1 MIGRKLR
8 WFWLIEL
15 KILEKNELKEWNR
28 IVKESSYGTIFHTL
42 EWMEIL
48 TKIFKVKEL
57 HLGIYKNNELIGVF
71 PAFLQRKGIFKLIT
85 SPLREAATPY
95 GGPIIK
101 ESLKGVLSA
110 FDKFTKPIGYVDVT
124 FSPKLNLNSE
134 ILKNYNYEERFT
146 YILNLEQ
153 EIDDIWKNLK
163 KKCRNAIRKA
173 EKSNVTI
180 IEGDKKEY
188 LEEYYKMVED
198 TYKKSNIKPPI
209 SMKYYQMVFDVLY
222 PKKQLKVLFAE
233 YDGKLVAG
241 AIFPYFDNRI
251 YYWDGASYREYNK
264 VAPNN
269 LIQWHL
275 IQWAVENEFKIYDMV
290 GANIP
295 SIAKFKASFGGDMLK
310 YFYVYKF
317 NSVLAKYGRCAY
329 VWWRKNIKKDL
340 R

>member
-1 MIGRKLR
+1 M
-8 WFWLIEL
+8 IEL
-15 KILEKNELKEWNR
+15 KILEKNELKEWNK
-28 IVKESSYGTIFHTL
+28 IVRESPYGTIFHTL

-48 TKIFKVKEL
+48 ERTYNVKKL
-57 HLGIYKNNELIGVF
+57 PIGIYQDDKMIGVF
-71 PAFLQRKGIFKLIT
+71 PAFLQRKAFLKLIT

-95 GGPIIK
+95 GGPLIK
-101 ESLKGVLSA
+101 ENFLKEVALA
-110 FDKFTKPIGYVDVT
+110 FDKFTKNMSYIDIT
-124 FSPKLNLNSE
+124 FSPKMDLNGK
-134 ILKNYNYEERFT
+134 ILRSSNYEERFT
-146 YILNLEQ
+146 YILNLDQ
-153 EIDDIWKNLK
+153 EIDDIWKNLN
-163 KKCRNAIRKA
+163 KKCRNMIRKA
-173 EKSNVTI
+173 EKSNVKI

-198 TYKKSNIKPPI
+198 TYKKSNMKPPI

-233 YDGKLVAG
+233 YDGKLIAG
-241 AIFPYFDNRI
+241 AIFPYFEDRI
-251 YYWDGASYREYNK
+251 YYWDGASYQEYNK

-275 IQWAVENEFKIYDMV
+275 IEWAVKNEFKVYDMI

-295 SIAKFKASFGGDMLK
+295 SIAKFKASFGGDMAR

-317 NSVLAKYGRCAY
+317 NSVLAMYGRSAY
-329 VWWRKNIKKDL
+329 VWWRKNIRKDL

>member
-1 MIGRKLR
+1 M
-8 WFWLIEL
+8 IEL
-15 KILEKNELKEWNR
+15 KILEENELKEWNE
-28 IVKESSYGTIFHTL
+28 IVKESPYGTIFHTL

-48 TKIFKVKEL
+48 AKIFKVEEL

-95 GGPIIK
+95 GGPLIK
-101 ESLKGVLSA
+101 ENLLKGVFLA
-110 FDKFTKPIGYVDVT
+110 FDKFTKSIGYVDVT
-124 FSPKLNLNSE
+124 FSPKMDLNGK
-134 ILKNYNYEERFT
+134 ILRSSNYEERFT
-146 YILNLEQ
+146 YILNLDQ
-153 EIDDIWKNLK
+153 GIDDIWKNLN
-163 KKCRNAIRKA
+163 KKCRNMIRKA
-173 EKSNVTI
+173 EKSAVEI
-180 IEGDKKEY
+180 IEGDKKEC

-209 SMKYYQMVFDVLY
+209 SMKYYKTLFGVLY
-222 PKKQLKVLFAE
+222 PNNLKVIFAK
-233 YDGKLVAG
+233 YDGKFVAG

-251 YYWDGASYREYNK
+251 YYWDGASYQEYNK

-275 IQWAVENEFKIYDMV
+275 IEWAVENGFTVYDMI

-295 SIAKFKASFGGDMLK
+295 SIAKFKASFGGDMVK

-317 NSVLAKYGRCAY
+317 NSVMAKYGRKAY
-329 VWWRKNIKKDL
+329 IWWRKNIRKDL

>member
-1 MIGRKLR
+1 M
-8 WFWLIEL
+8 IEL
-15 KILEKNELKEWNR
+15 KILEERELKEWNK
-28 IVKESSYGTIFHTL
+28 IVGESPYGTIFHTL

-48 TKIFKVKEL
+48 EKTYKVKKL
-57 HLGIYKNNELIGVF
+57 PLGIYEKEELIGVL

-101 ESLKGVLSA
+101 ESLLRDVTLA
-110 FDKFTKPIGYVDVT
+110 FDKFTKSIGYVDVT
-124 FSPKLNLNSE
+124 FSPKMRLDYE
-134 ILKNYNYEERFT
+134 ILKKYNYEERFT
-146 YILNLEQ
+146 YILNLDQ
-153 EIDDIWKNLK
+153 DIDNVWKNLN
-163 KKCRNAIRKA
+163 KKCRNMIRKA
-173 EKSNVTI
+173 EKSDVKI

-198 TYKKSNIKPPI
+198 AYKKSNIKPPI
-209 SMKYYQMVFDVLY
+209 STKYYKILFEALY
-222 PKKQLKVLFAE
+222 PNNLKILFAE
-233 YDGKLVAG
+233 YDGRLIAG
-241 AIFPYFDNRI
+241 AIFPYFEDRI
-251 YYWDGASYREYNK
+251 YYWDGASHQEYNK

-275 IQWAVENEFKIYDMV
+275 IEWAVENRFKVYDMI

-295 SIAKFKASFGGDMLK
+295 SIAKFKASFGGDRIG

-317 NSVLAKYGRCAY
+317 NSAWAKYGRKAY
-329 VWWRKNIKKDL
+329 VWWRKSIRKDL

>member
-1 MIGRKLR
+1 M
-8 WFWLIEL
+8 IEL
-15 KILEKNELKEWNR
+15 KILEKNELKEWNK
-28 IVKESSYGTIFHTL
+28 IVRESPYGTIFHTL
-42 EWMEIL
+42 NWMEIL
-48 TKIFKVKEL
+48 ERTYNVKKL
-57 HLGIYKNNELIGVF
+57 PIGIYQDDKQIGVF
-71 PAFLQRKGIFKLIT
+71 PAFLQRKGIFKLFA

-101 ESLKGVLSA
+101 ENFLKGVFLA
-110 FDKFTKPIGYVDVT
+110 FDKFTKNMGYVDVT
-124 FSPKLNLNSE
+124 FSPKMNLDYE
-134 ILKNYNYEERFT
+134 ILRNYSYEERFT
-146 YILNLEQ
+146 YILNLDPG
-153 EIDDIWKNLK
+153 IDDIWKNLN
-163 KKCRNAIRKA
+163 KKCRNMIRKA
-173 EKSNVTI
+173 EKSNVEI
-180 IEGDKKEY
+180 IEGDKKEC

-198 TYKKSNIKPPI
+198 TYKKSNTKPPI

-233 YDGKLVAG
+233 YEGELRAG

-251 YYWDGASYREYNK
+251 YYWDGASYQEYNK

-275 IQWAVENEFKIYDMV
+275 IEWAVENEFKVYDMI

-295 SIAKFKASFGGDMLK
+295 SIAKFKASFGGDMVK

-317 NSVLAKYGRCAY
+317 NSVLAKYGRSAY
-329 VWWRKNIKKDL
+329 VWWRKSIRKDL

>member
-1 MIGRKLR
+1 MV
-8 WFWLIEL
+8 EL
-15 KILEKNELKEWNR
+15 KILEKNELKEWDK
-28 IVKESSYGTIFHTL
+28 IVRESPYGTIFHTS

-48 TKIFKVKEL
+48 EKTFKVEEL
-57 HLGIYKNNELIGVF
+57 QLGIYKNNELIGVF

-101 ESLKGVLSA
+101 EDLLKAVTLE
-110 FDKFTKPIGYVDVT
+110 FDKFTKSIGYIDVT
-124 FSPKLNLNSE
+124 FSPKMDLNGG
-134 ILKNYNYEERFT
+134 ILRNYNYEERFT
-146 YILNLEQ
+146 YILNLDQ
-153 EIDDIWKNLK
+153 EIDDIWKNLN

-188 LEEYYKMVED
+188 LEEYYKMVKD

-233 YDGKLVAG
+233 YDGELMAG

-251 YYWDGASYREYNK
+251 YYWDGASYQEYNK

-275 IQWAVENEFKIYDMV
+275 IEWAVENGFKVYDTI

-295 SIAKFKASFGGDMLK
+295 SIAKFKASFGGDMVK

-317 NSVLAKYGRCAY
+317 NSMLAKYGRSAY
-329 VWWRKNIKKDL
+329 VWWRKSIRKDL